1 MVVHHQKYG
10 DGLVS
15 SIDDK
20 YIEIDFDGCVKK
32 FRFPQA
38 FDKFLVTQDADLLGK
53 IESARK
59 VVANA
64 APAIPTPMPARRP
77 VETVYRRGM
86 TVRHYND
93 ENSANQ
99 LLGSRAQTI
108 PIVSESEMFEIVG
121 YMARPGRVGSFEA
134 EVPKDG
140 RDEMFEKMFPNQTY
154 RPIEAG
160 NTPSGMP
167 NKVGTQFRINFT
179 DISNCP
185 DVLKKNL
192 GKGNGR
198 CVGRMNKSRF
208 VLELVQNYGFRF
220 GDRQDIRAI
229 KDIAVKRG
237 FEQDFNRGY
246 SR

>member
-1 MVVHHQKYG
+1 MVVHHQKFG

-20 YIEIDFDGCVKK
+20 YIEIDFDGIIKK

-59 VVANA
+59 SLADA
-64 APAIPTPMPARRP
+64 APAVPTPAPVVCPA
-77 VETVYRRGM
+77 ETVHRRV
-86 TVRHYND
+86 TPVRHYND
-93 ENSANQ
+93 ETTANQ

-140 RDEMFEKMFPNQTY
+140 RDEIFEKMFPGQTY
-154 RPIEAG
+154 RPIETG
-160 NTPSGMP
+160 DTPSGMP

-220 GDRQDIRAI
+220 GDWQDVKAI
-229 KDIAVKRG
+229 KDIAIKRG